1 MAHSSVR
8 PETKQSARQPRPWQL
23 EDAFTF
29 VGYVIL
35 TLWAILALFPLYWMI
50 KNSLEPNQLLSI
62 WPPRLLPNWDKLTL
76 DNYLALL
83 QRFPLPRW
91 FFNSI
96 LVAVTRTAGAVF
108 FGSLSGY
115 AFAKLR
121 FFGRETIFWTLMA
134 VLMLPSFILIIPQ
147 YQIIQALGI
156 YDTFWALIL
165 PGFSGGVWSMFLMRQ
180 FMRTLPTDLIESA
193 RVDGASEFTIFW
205 RVIAPLARP
214 GMAVLAIFQFIGNW
228 NSFVWPLIATS
239 DKFMRTL
246 PVGLSLLTSPKDT
259 GQVVPVGEIMAGAT
273 IAAIPM
279 IIVFL
284 FFQRYFLRGITIGA
298 VKG

>member
-1 MAHSSVR
+1 MVR
-8 PETKQSARQPRPWQL
+8 QRRNWQM
-23 EDAFTF
+23 EDLFT
-29 VGYVIL
+29 VIGYIVL
-35 TLWAILALFPLYWMI
+35 TIWAILALFPLYWMI

-62 WPPRLLPNWDKLTL
+62 FPPRILPNWEKLTL
-76 DNYLALL
+76 ENYFALL
-83 QRFPLPRW
+83 QRFPMPRW
-91 FFNSI
+91 FFNSVFI
-96 LVAVTRTAGAVF
+96 AVTRTAGAVF

-121 FFGRETIFWTLMA
+121 FFGRETIFWILMA

-147 YQIIQALGI
+147 YQIIKALGL
-156 YDTFWALIL
+156 YDTYWAIIL

-180 FMRTLPTDLIESA
+180 FMHTLPTELIESA
-193 RVDGASEFTIFW
+193 RVDGAGEFAIFL
-205 RVIAPLARP
+205 RVMVPLAAP

-228 NSFVWPLIATS
+228 NSFVWPLIVTS
-239 DKFMRTL
+239 DKLMRTL

-273 IAAIPM
+273 IAAVPI